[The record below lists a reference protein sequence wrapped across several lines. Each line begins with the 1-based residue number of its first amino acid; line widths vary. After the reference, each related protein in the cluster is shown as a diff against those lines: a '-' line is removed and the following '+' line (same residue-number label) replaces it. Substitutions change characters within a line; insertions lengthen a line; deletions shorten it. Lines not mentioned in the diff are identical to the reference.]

1 MAKDTYT
8 VFEELAKHEKI
19 GIDYQISI
27 SDRGSAVTIAAPH
40 GGKIE
45 PGTSEIARRIA
56 AEDYNCYCFEGIKRS
71 NNSRLHITSHNF
83 DEPAAL
89 KLIFTSKIVITIHAC
104 TGTAGLVYLGGLDT
118 LLKNS
123 TAAELEGRGIGVSMK
138 DSRLKGENP
147 DNICNRGRTG
157 KGVQLE
163 ITRDL
168 RDDPAKKEIIAE
180 AVRASLNPIV
190 VKVEDAPD
198 PRLPKANP

>member
-8 VFEELAKHEKI
+8 GFDELAKHEKAAK
-19 GIDYQISI
+19 DYQISI
-27 SDRGSAVTIAAPH
+27 SDVGSAVTIVAPH

-45 PGTSEIARRIA
+45 PNTSEIARRIA
-56 AEDYNCYCFEGIKRS
+56 SGNYNCYCFEGIKKS

-89 KLIFTSKIVITIHAC
+89 KIISLSDIVIAIHAC

-118 LLKNS
+118 SLKKS
-123 TAAELEGRGIGVSMK
+123 IAAELEVRGIGVFMK
-138 DSRLKGENP
+138 NSRFRGANP

-168 RDDPAKKEIIAE
+168 RDDPAKKEIIVE
-180 AVRASLNPIV
+180 AVRTSL
-190 VKVEDAPD
+190 AGC
-198 PRLPKANP
+198 